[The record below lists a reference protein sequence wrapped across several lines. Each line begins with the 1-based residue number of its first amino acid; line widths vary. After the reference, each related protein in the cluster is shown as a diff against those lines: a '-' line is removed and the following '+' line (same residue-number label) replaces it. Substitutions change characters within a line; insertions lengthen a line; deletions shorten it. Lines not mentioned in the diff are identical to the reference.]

1 MRFNRLAVYGKFFIA
16 AMIVLSTWVNV
27 LAQSST
33 ELIVH
38 YIEPTP
44 VGDGISYNV
53 NVYLSVLD
61 TGTPVNELSQ
71 EALAVQEDG
80 QKVEITSLRP
90 LSEEPMN
97 IVLVLDTS
105 TTMSETDMNN
115 AKTAV
120 TTFISRLKSNDQIAF
135 ITYDS
140 SAKNQ
145 VDGLT
150 TDHPQ
155 IVDIINNKTF
165 ATREAGT
172 CLYDAAYSA
181 TKMFASQ
188 PAGSRAV
195 ILLTNGKDET
205 ANGAKCSD
213 HAADEVIANASE
225 GDLRT
230 PIYVIGLEVD
240 DKGDDGEKNVKTL
253 QDFADQTG
261 GSYQNLSSSS
271 KLANVFDTLSTQF
284 RGQYI
289 LTYTST
295 LTPGDHTLIVS
306 LDGTNQPAPL
316 ETDSRQF
323 PLKPLPPHIA
333 FTSPGEGES
342 IIDNLRITISL
353 TTQGDAIVER
363 VAFEVNGSKEGE
375 DDTKPYEIEL
385 DAKKFP
391 TGLMTISATAYGAN
405 NTELA
410 RSSINIIHAEVTA
423 TAEVIPTEENI
434 QVPETPV
441 PVVTPEDSNKSMV
454 FMAIFLSGLTI
465 AAIGALIYFLVR
477 QQKQAVIRDLEN
489 YVSDNNTLSAMQGIP
504 VYRKIEENQTTV
516 NSDVLGALTIEASD
530 DTSLVGHR
538 FEITASLVTLGR
550 SADNDINFP
559 NDKPVSRHHAE
570 IYQISG
576 KLYLREVNTADASG
590 TARPPKYGTFL
601 NQIQMGPDPAQL
613 KTGDEIQLGKRVR
626 LKFESYE
633 RDMEGDALTY
643 DGDDDD
649 DRTAI
654 NDMDQTIVQD

>member
-27 LAQSST
+27 LAQSSA

-44 VGDGISYNV
+44 AGDGISYKI

-61 TGTPVNELSQ
+61 TDTPVNELNQ
-71 EALAVQEDG
+71 EALTVQEDG
-80 QKVEITSLRP
+80 QKVEITSLQP

-105 TTMSETDMNN
+105 ANMSETDMNN
-115 AKTAV
+115 AKTAIS
-120 TTFISRLKSNDQIAF
+120 TFISRLKLNDQIAF

-150 TDHPQ
+150 TDHQQ
-155 IVDIINNKTF
+155 IVDIISNKTF

-195 ILLTNGKDET
+195 ILLTNGRDET

-213 HAADEVIANASE
+213 HAANEVIANASE

-240 DKGDDGEKNVKTL
+240 DKGEDGEKNVKTL
-253 QDFADQTG
+253 KDFADQTG
-261 GSYQNLSSSS
+261 GTYQNLTSSS
-271 KLANVFDTLSTQF
+271 KLANSFDTLSTQF

-295 LTPGDHTLIVS
+295 LAPGDHTLIVS
-306 LDGTNQPAPL
+306 LDGTNLPSPL
-316 ETDSRQF
+316 DSNARKF
-323 PLKPLPPHIA
+323 PLQPLPPHIA
-333 FTSPGEGES
+333 FISPMEGES
-342 IIDNLRITISL
+342 VIDNLKIAISL

-363 VAFEVNGSKEGE
+363 VAFEVNGSNEGD
-375 DDTKPYEIEL
+375 DDTKPYEIAL
-385 DAKKFP
+385 DANKFP
-391 TGLMTISATAYGAN
+391 TGLMIISATAYGAN

-410 RSSINIIHAEVTA
+410 RGSINIIHAEITA
-423 TAEVIPTEENI
+423 TAVIVPIEENI
-434 QVPETPV
+434 QILETPV
-441 PVVTPEDSNKSMV
+441 PDVPPDENNRSMV
-454 FMAIFLSGLTI
+454 FVVIFVSGLAI
-465 AAIGALIYFLVR
+465 AAIGILIYFLVR

-489 YVSDNNTLSAMQGIP
+489 YVSDNKTLSAMEGIP

-516 NSDVLGALTIEASD
+516 NSDVLGSLTIEASD

-576 KLYLREVNTADASG
+576 KLYLREVNTVDATG
-590 TARPPKYGTFL
+590 TARPPKYGTG
-601 NQIQMGPDPAQL
+601 IRPGTT
-613 KTGDEIQLGKRVR
+613 K
-626 LKFESYE
+626 
-633 RDMEGDALTY
+633 
-643 DGDDDD
+643 
-649 DRTAI
+649 
-654 NDMDQTIVQD
+654 DQ